1 MAVDPQTVS
10 LLVQVGA
17 DVVEE
22 VIALLKSKG
31 ATVNV
36 QSTLTEDAA
45 TIQIDLNTLAS
56 ESSIPNS
63 PTQGN

>member
-45 TIQIDLNTLAS
+45 TIQTDLNTLAS